1 MTAGEPA
8 ELPRGNNLDR
18 LFPLRPIGCGHSSVS
33 PAGAACV
40 FVMQEAEYE
49 RLETADAS
57 VNAAEDDYKGAEVGV
72 FAATANIANVVIGA
86 GVLALPFAYAR
97 SGTVGGP
104 LLVVFSGC
112 LNIFTMSLLSAAGR
126 KIAGRRANFHAIA
139 AATLPARLWWLVDAI
154 VCVMMLGLAASYVIV
169 FGNLCSVAT
178 EAMLTGAP
186 RAARVLFGSRQAWVT
201 VAVVVV
207 APMAY
212 QKSLDLL
219 KYTSTL
225 GIIFMLYVAALVA
238 ASWADESAVQ
248 PCLDDEKD
256 GVAHCGGAVDL
267 FSVNLGTLEALSL
280 STFSYTAQT
289 QVPDVANAL
298 RDYTQARMDAC
309 VTMSVVLCAALY
321 CLIGHAG
328 FETFGTTVN
337 SDLLES
343 YHASAEVSVAR
354 FAISFVVSFSYPLM
368 CMPFRNSSKSLLEN
382 QTAAPNVAH
391 YVKHHPNRYHYAS
404 STFFIAF
411 TYVVALFV
419 SDLGIILSLIGATA
433 ATAIAYVIPS
443 VAYVS
448 AFKDDPTTLTKRRA
462 ATVVGAYG
470 LFVMPFCVAS
480 TFIKT

>member
-1 MTAGEPA
+1 MDE
-8 ELPRGNNLDR
+8 
-18 LFPLRPIGCGHSSVS
+18 
-33 PAGAACV
+33 AAY
-40 FVMQEAEYE
+40 A

-57 VNAAEDDYKGAEVGV
+57 LNEAPSKGEVGQ

-97 SGTVGGP
+97 SGTAGGP
-104 LLVVFSGC
+104 FLVLFSGV
-112 LNIFTMSLLSAAGR
+112 LNIFTMHLLSKAGR
-126 KIAGRRANFHAIA
+126 RISGDRANFHAIA
-139 AATLPARLWWLVDAI
+139 GATLPKSLWWLVDGI

-178 EAMLTGAP
+178 SAMLDGAP
-186 RAARVLFGSRQAWVT
+186 EAVGAIFGSRESWVT
-201 VAVVVV
+201 VAILVV

-225 GIIFMLYVAALVA
+225 GLVFMLYVAALVA
-238 ASWADESAVQ
+238 AGWADKASVA
-248 PCLDDEKD
+248 PCLDDAEEPE
-256 GVAHCGGAVDL
+256 AHCGGAVKPL
-267 FSVNLGTLEALSL
+267 VVNLGTLEALAL

-309 VTMSVVLCAALY
+309 IVASVAICGALY

-328 FETFGTTVN
+328 FETFGQAVN

-343 YHASAEVSVAR
+343 YHASPEISVAR
-354 FAISFVVSFSYPLM
+354 FAISFVVAFSYPLM
-368 CMPFRNSSKSLLEN
+368 CMPFRNSSRSLLEN
-382 QTAAPNVAH
+382 QTRWPRVAAYVAE
-391 YVKHHPNRYHYAS
+391 HPDRYHYAAS
-404 STFFIAF
+404 SFFIAF

-419 SDLGIILSLIGATA
+419 SDLGVILSLIGATA
-433 ATAIAYVIPS
+433 ATAIAYIIPCT
-443 VAYVS
+443 AYVKTF
-448 AFKDDPTTLTKRRA
+448 ADDPSTARTRLLAK
-462 ATVVGAYG
+462 VVGVYG
-470 LFVMPFCVAS
+470 VVVMPFCVAS